1 MTDTAAGRRYVSR
14 SVMLQAIG
22 VVDSRLQTVGVFS
35 AEDVKEAQAA
45 AAVGAVE
52 SDAPPAAPGEGGRS
66 YERGVVFYTR
76 EKRVVGIL
84 LWNLFN
90 RMHVAR
96 QVSDRQP
103 DVVPELT
110 PHARGGIKLG

>member
-1 MTDTAAGRRYVSR
+1 M
-14 SVMLQAIG
+14 
-22 VVDSRLQTVGVFS
+22 DSRLSTVGVFS
-35 AEDVKEAQAA
+35 AEDVKEEAA
-45 AAVGAVE
+45 AAGGAG
-52 SDAPPAAPGEGGRS
+52 AAAAPEPARR

-96 QVSDRQP
+96 QVSP
-103 DVVPELT
+103 APPSPPAPAPAPLT
-110 PHARGGIKLG
+110 CRCPQVLARGEFEDLFEVAKLFSLHEDE